1 VCLNDQK
8 KAEKTMSTISGAA
21 AVYRNA
27 SCELFGTAIGSL
39 KQAWDAYHAWRFRK
53 VTIASLESLSDRQLE
68 DIGLTRG
75 QVYRSVHGVINV
87 GADIARGF

>member
-1 VCLNDQK
+1 
-8 KAEKTMSTISGAA
+8 MSTISVLAA
-21 AVYRNA
+21 ANQNA
-27 SCELFGTAIGSL
+27 AREFLGMVIGNL
-39 KQAWDAYHAWRFRK
+39 KQAWDACHARRFRK
-53 VTIASLESLSDRQLE
+53 VTIACLESLSDRQLE